1 LPSDPGF
8 AAGLTVG
15 ISTLGARADGI
26 VLPRPEPS
34 VFYDILVQRPGAA
47 SSLEGLYADLCG
59 GRDDVR
65 VLPLDGQGV
74 AASRNAALDAART
87 PYLLFGD
94 DDVTLDLAGVRRLWA
109 VLRDDPALAVVTGRR
124 TGPVPA
130 RYAGQGHSLRLW
142 NTAKTATP
150 EILLRVA
157 PVRAAGVRFDTGFGI
172 GAPHPLGDE
181 YVFLTDALKA
191 GLKGRF
197 EPIAIGDHPDDST
210 GTDWSDPVLLRARVA
225 VLRRVFGPLAGP
237 MRLAFALKN
246 RHRLKDAYG
255 GTVGGV
261 LGFALGRVPDSR

>member
-1 LPSDPGF
+1 MPSDPGF
-8 AAGLTVG
+8 AAGLTVA

-26 VLPRPEPS
+26 VLPPPEPS
-34 VFYDILVQRPGAA
+34 IFYDILVQRPGAA
-47 SSLEGLYADLCG
+47 SSLEGPNAGPDTRLGA

-65 VLPLDGQGV
+65 VLPLQGQGV

-130 RYAGQGHSLRLW
+130 RYAGQGHPLRLW
-142 NTAKTATP
+142 NAAKTATP

-181 YVFLTDALKA
+181 YVFLADALKV
-191 GLKGRF
+191 GLKGWF
-197 EPIAIGDHPDDST
+197 APIVIGHHPAEST
-210 GTDWSDPVLLRARVA
+210 GADWSDPVLLRARMA

-246 RHRLKDAYG
+246 RRRLRGAP
-255 GTVGGV
+255 GGV
-261 LGFALGRVPDSR
+261 LGFALGRVPDR